1 MGQGALI
8 DSNVIIDYIG
18 DIVSNPGKS
27 FIKKHI
33 DLEFNISV
41 IVKIEVL
48 GYNDLPEKLIIL
60 EEFLSLSNVYQLT
73 DAVTEKTIQLRRS
86 YRGLKLGDALIAATA
101 LVNNFVLITRN
112 TKDFHQIIGLK
123 VINPYDL

>member
-1 MGQGALI
+1 
-8 DSNVIIDYIG
+8 
-18 DIVSNPGKS
+18 
-27 FIKKHI
+27 
-33 DLEFNISV
+33 
-41 IVKIEVL
+41 
-48 GYNDLPEKLIIL
+48 
-60 EEFLSLSNVYQLT
+60 LSNVYQLT
-73 DAVTEKTIQLRRS
+73 DAGTEKTIQLRRS

>member
-1 MGQGALI
+1 
-8 DSNVIIDYIG
+8 
-18 DIVSNPGKS
+18 
-27 FIKKHI
+27 
-33 DLEFNISV
+33 V